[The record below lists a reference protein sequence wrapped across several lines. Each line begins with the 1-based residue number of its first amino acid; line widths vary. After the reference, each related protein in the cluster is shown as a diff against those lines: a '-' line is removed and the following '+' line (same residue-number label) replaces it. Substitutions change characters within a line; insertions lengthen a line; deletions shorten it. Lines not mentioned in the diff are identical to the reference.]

1 MIETKTGEHNRSV
14 LFIVR
19 VSPSSSH
26 FVVRKPES
34 RATVTKEEASRVTE
48 RIPEYQVPDSCRIGL
63 LCNVP
68 DLSTIM
74 DDCVIKCELANSE
87 SEADEEAAGAGAE
100 HGLGGGGRGGVDQG
114 GEEEAE
120 QETLLGGARH
130 DLGHHTTDAC
140 N

>member
-1 MIETKTGEHNRSV
+1 M
-14 LFIVR
+14 
-19 VSPSSSH
+19 
-26 FVVRKPES
+26 
-34 RATVTKEEASRVTE
+34 
-48 RIPEYQVPDSCRIGL
+48 
-63 LCNVP
+63 P
-68 DLSTIM
+68 DLNPIM

-120 QETLLGGARH
+120 QETLLGARH
-130 DLGHHTTDAC
+130 GSGHHTTDAC